1 MTIET
6 EVHDYVIADP
16 TVAGL
21 IDTRMYP
28 NKLPQGATLPAL
40 RFQLITQPRL
50 RNLGGGA
57 GRATPLLQIDCF
69 AKGYVAA
76 KALAAAVRARIGDFN
91 GTLTSS
97 RAVIAIETERD
108 DYDDTV
114 KADRVIQDYRI
125 SFNET

>member
-6 EVHDYVIADP
+6 EVRAYVIAGT

-21 IDTRMYP
+21 IGTRMYP
-28 NKLPQGATLPAL
+28 NKLPQGVTLPAV
-40 RFQLITQPRL
+40 RYQLIAQTRL

-57 GRATPLLQIDCF
+57 GRATPVLQIDCF
-69 AKGYVAA
+69 ADGYVAA

-91 GTLTSS
+91 GILSTL